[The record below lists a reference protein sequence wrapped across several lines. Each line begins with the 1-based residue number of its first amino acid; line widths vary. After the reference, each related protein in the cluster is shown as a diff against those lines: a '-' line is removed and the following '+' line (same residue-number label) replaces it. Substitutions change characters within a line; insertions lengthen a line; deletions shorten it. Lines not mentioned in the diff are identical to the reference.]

1 MTVTVT
7 ELKAKCLS
15 LVDQVQKTGHA
26 ILITKH
32 GEIVAKLVPEH
43 ETDLLQQT
51 LEELNHSVTFYQDPF
66 EPVLDQDD
74 IDAEK

>member
-15 LVDQVQKTGHA
+15 LIDQLQKTGHP
-26 ILITKH
+26 IIITKH
-32 GEIVAKLVPEH
+32 GAIVAKLVPEH

-51 LEELNHSVTFYQDPF
+51 LKELNHSITLYKDPF
-66 EPVLDQDD
+66 APVIDETD